1 MRKPP
6 FVSHFLVLRDLIQ
19 DIDVRRYSDTV
30 EYLTSRIENIK
41 CDLVK
46 RGLEF
51 EEENRET
58 KYSFYKPYRLIR
70 TAKNMALA
78 EELLEEYYTE
88 KVEAFLEAN
97 YRLQKEVKKPFKVE
111 KNTPYNKYQG
121 SLNPME

>member
-97 YRLQKEVKKPFKVE
+97 YRLQKEEKKAV
-111 KNTPYNKYQG
+111 
-121 SLNPME
+121 